1 MSLRI
6 QTRGD
11 TLYVQGTLLGKR
23 VRMSTG
29 LPKHRRKEANI
40 IRIQTENAILKGEIL
55 PNTRQTFGEYID
67 AYERSLNLSREGV
80 PPVEKRVIALLKNRV
95 ANVSVD
101 KMTVRHMTQNIVKL
115 WDNVQDNSR
124 RRYVNVLNAVINN
137 GNVEFAKH
145 IPSYPNKFVDDAR
158 SVHFTA
164 DETKAF
170 LAEIEGTPD
179 YMNFM
184 YLVYLGVRLGELRH
198 MEIDRAS
205 ASIFVYSTSRHTKT
219 VHRILPIPNNLSKAI
234 RTYGFSPMS
243 GHETAGKAS
252 LAMNL
257 QLKQVCRDLGIA
269 KDMRV
274 HDLRH
279 TFAYLTAQKGADLA
293 ELQGLLGHKDIAMTM
308 RYRGFIPS
316 KARHAVSNLL
326 D

>member
-6 QTRGD
+6 QPRGE

-40 IRIQTENAILKGEIL
+40 IRIQTENAILSGEML
-55 PNTRQTFGEYID
+55 PNTRQLFGEYID
-67 AYERSLNLSREGV
+67 AYEHSLSTTRDGV
-80 PPVEKRVIALLKNRV
+80 PSVEKRVIALLRNRV
-95 ANVSVD
+95 ASVSID
-101 KMTVRHMTQNIVKL
+101 LLTIKHMTQNIVKL

-124 RRYVNVLNAVINN
+124 RRYINVLNAVVNY
-137 GNVEFAKH
+137 GNTEFAKH
-145 IPSYPNKFVDDAR
+145 VPSYPNKFVDDAR

-170 LAEIEGTPD
+170 LAEIEGTSD

-198 MEIDRAS
+198 MELDRGS
-205 ASIFVYSTSRHTKT
+205 ASVFVYSTSRHTKT
-219 VHRILPIPNNLSKAI
+219 VDRVLPVPNNLSKAI
-234 RTYGFSPMS
+234 RVYGFRPMA
-243 GHETAGKAS
+243 GHETDGKAS

-269 KDMRV
+269 KEMRV

-293 ELQGLLGHKDIAMTM
+293 EIQGLLGHKDIAMTM

-316 KARHAVSNLL
+316 KARHAVKNLL